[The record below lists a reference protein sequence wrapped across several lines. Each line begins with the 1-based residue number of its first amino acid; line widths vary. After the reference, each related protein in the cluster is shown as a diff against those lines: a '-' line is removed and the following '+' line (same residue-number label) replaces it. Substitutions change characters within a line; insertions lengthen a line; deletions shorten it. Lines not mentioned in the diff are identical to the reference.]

1 MVRFYKPKRG
11 THKTRSFVEARI
23 ESLDIRCRGVAH
35 QGGKVWFT
43 DGVLPGEEVTGEVL
57 DEKASYGELRL
68 QSVRVPSPERLEP
81 QCPFFGKCGGCSLQ
95 FMKEETQLDAK
106 KKGIRQVFSK
116 NAGIDPGEP
125 ELVVSPVSSG
135 YRRCIR
141 LSTLFDT
148 RHKVLLVGLRARG
161 SHDIVPVDDCM
172 VLTDALRAE
181 VKSGRITKVLNAFT
195 DPKVIGHIEFSEAD
209 NGIFLLVRIKNP
221 LPEKERD
228 LLQSYEKESGVTVY
242 TDSGDG
248 QGAVPVR
255 EGAAVPFYTVR
266 GVRITYLP
274 GDFIQVN
281 GKVNEEMVGTVE
293 KWLAP
298 TKDDEVLDLF
308 AGAGNFTYPLAA
320 LSKRAVGAEIVSD
333 MVKHGRANAGY
344 SGIANAEFVRVD
356 LSKAFS
362 SESFSTGSYSLA
374 VLDPGRSGADV
385 AVKYIAGKKSVKRF
399 VYVSCNPVMAAR
411 DLAGL
416 LGHGWKLSKW
426 GMFNMFPETEHVE
439 TVVLLS
445 RDKA

>member
-1 MVRFYKPKRG
+1 
-11 THKTRSFVEARI
+11 
-23 ESLDIRCRGVAH
+23 
-35 QGGKVWFT
+35 
-43 DGVLPGEEVTGEVL
+43 
-57 DEKASYGELRL
+57 
-68 QSVRVPSPERLEP
+68 
-81 QCPFFGKCGGCSLQ
+81 
-95 FMKEETQLDAK
+95 MKEETQLDAK

-298 TKDDEVLDLF
+298 TKEDEVLDLF

-362 SESFSTGSYSLA
+362 SENFSTGSYSLA

-439 TVVLLS
+439 TAFLIE
-445 RDKA
+445 RA